1 MPLSSLASAELLLPS
16 LLDLSVSGVVGY
28 SPVLDATGQLVD
40 FSFAYLNPAAQRLLG
55 LPAQPT
61 VTYRQQFTEPEAG
74 FSFHC
79 AAYLAGGEPRH
90 LAANYHQPG
99 AYDAYFRL
107 AAQRVGELLLV
118 SFTASTEQEHHEVEQ
133 VLRESQAR
141 ERAARAEAEAQRQR
155 FYEVLQQLPAQ
166 VATYTGPDH
175 VFTFVNPRFESFVP
189 AAAVLG
195 RPVREASAGAVGE
208 ALFALLDRVYTT
220 GEVIQAYEVE
230 VQLAPHQ
237 PGNVSPLFVNTSYH
251 PLRDAE
257 GHIYGILDFS
267 YDVTAQVLAR
277 RQVEQLNAE
286 LETRVQQRTQALAG
300 QRQQLRQILAQVPA
314 AIATLEGPEH
324 RFAFANEI
332 YRTLVGNRATLGQPT
347 AEAQPELVAQ
357 GFIDLLDR
365 VYTSGEPY
373 LGREIPVQLHDAAS
387 QQAQTLYVDFS
398 YQPLR
403 NEQGEITG
411 ILTFAVDETEKVL
424 ARRQADTLQTAML
437 AVAQRQVQERQNV
450 YQLFEQMPAAIVLLR
465 EPDHRIDYFNPAFA
479 ELFPP
484 EEWAG
489 PIQGHSLA
497 EVYPR
502 VKLAGLMDLLNGVYS
517 SGETQ
522 VVPEMP
528 LANLQPGSPR
538 FVTLAY
544 QAYREQGRVAGVA
557 AFVYD
562 VTEQVLARQRA
573 EVMQTA
579 LLTAA
584 QRRAQEREDLFQT
597 FEQAPAAIMLL
608 REPDHRIEYVN
619 PAYQQ
624 FFPGQELRGHR
635 LAEVHPLAEASEA
648 LARLDR
654 VYQSGETFV
663 GQEEPVLLNM
673 EAGQPP
679 QTRYFN
685 FTYQPYRENN
695 QTVGVS
701 VFATDATAQTLARQQ
716 REAQQGELRRIFE
729 QAPVA
734 IAIMRGPGL
743 VVELANQ
750 AVGLIWGRNAAQ
762 TLGRPYFEAVPDTA
776 GQGFE
781 EILAGVL
788 RTGEPFFVREAP
800 ITLDRAHLGLP
811 PQAYVNFGFHPLY
824 DEHSTTWG
832 LIAVGTEVTEQVLA
846 RQQVQELNQELAAL
860 NHTLQLTNEELH
872 QSNAHLTRTNVD
884 LDTFVYTAS
893 HDLKAPITNIEGLLT
908 ALHDVLPAQVQ
919 SESVTAHILQ
929 LLQGAVERF
938 KLTIEQLTDISRLQQ
953 AQNLPAEQVPLG
965 PVVADVRLDLLPQ
978 LTAAGA
984 QLTVDIDPG
993 SQVLFAPKNLR
1004 SVVYNLLSN
1013 AIKYRAPDRTP
1024 VIALRATREPEG
1036 VVLTVQDNGLGLS
1049 AAQQRQL
1056 FGLFQRLH
1064 THVEGSGVGL
1074 YMVKR
1079 IVENAGGTI
1088 TVQSQEGVG
1097 TTFTVTFCA

>member
-1 MPLSSLASAELLLPS
+1 
-16 LLDLSVSGVVGY
+16 
-28 SPVLDATGQLVD
+28 VLDATGQLVD

-74 FSFHC
+74 FSFHY

-133 VLRESQAR
+133 ALRESQAR
-141 ERAARAEAEAQRQR
+141 ERAARAEAETQRQR

-175 VFTFVNPRFESFVP
+175 VFTFVNPRFESFLP

-195 RPVREASAGAVGE
+195 RLVREASAGAVSE

-237 PGNVSPLFVNTSYH
+237 PGNATPLFVNTSYH

-277 RQVEQLNAE
+277 RQVEQLNHE

-314 AIATLEGPEH
+314 AIATLDGPEH
-324 RFAFANEI
+324 RFAFANDI
-332 YRTLVGNRATLGQPT
+332 YRTLVGNRAALGQPT

-365 VYTSGEPY
+365 VYTTGEPY
-373 LGREIPVQLHDAAS
+373 LGREIPVQLHDATS

-403 NEQGEITG
+403 NAQGEITG
-411 ILTFAVDETEKVL
+411 ILVFAVDETEKVL

-437 AVAQRQVQERQNV
+437 AVAQRQ
-450 YQLFEQMPAAIVLLR
+450 
-465 EPDHRIDYFNPAFA
+465 
-479 ELFPP
+479 
-484 EEWAG
+484 
-489 PIQGHSLA
+489 
-497 EVYPR
+497 
-502 VKLAGLMDLLNGVYS
+502 
-517 SGETQ
+517 
-522 VVPEMP
+522 
-528 LANLQPGSPR
+528 
-538 FVTLAY
+538 
-544 QAYREQGRVAGVA
+544 
-557 AFVYD
+557 
-562 VTEQVLARQRA
+562 AR
-573 EVMQTA
+573 
-579 LLTAA
+579 
-584 QRRAQEREDLFQT
+584 EREELFQT

-608 REPDHRIEYVN
+608 REPDHRIEYTN

-624 FFPGQELRGHR
+624 FFPGQALQGHR
-635 LAEVHPLAEASEA
+635 LAEAHPNAAASGA

-654 VYQSGETFV
+654 VYQSGETYV
-663 GQEEPVLLNM
+663 GREEPVLLTLQ
-673 EAGQPP
+673 EGQPP
-679 QTRYFN
+679 QIRYFN
-685 FTYQPYRENN
+685 FTYQPYLANG

-701 VFATDATAQTLARQQ
+701 VYATDAT
-716 REAQQGELRRIFE
+716 E
-729 QAPVA
+729 QA
-734 IAIMRGPGL
+734 
-743 VVELANQ
+743 
-750 AVGLIWGRNAAQ
+750 
-762 TLGRPYFEAVPDTA
+762 
-776 GQGFE
+776 
-781 EILAGVL
+781 
-788 RTGEPFFVREAP
+788 
-800 ITLDRAHLGLP
+800 
-811 PQAYVNFGFHPLY
+811 
-824 DEHSTTWG
+824 
-832 LIAVGTEVTEQVLA
+832 LA
-846 RQQVQELNQELAAL
+846 RQQVHHLNAELATI
-860 NHTLQLTNEELH
+860 NHTLQLTNAELH
-872 QSNAHLTRTNVD
+872 QSNTHLTRTNVD
-884 LDTFVYTAS
+884 LDTFVYMAS
-893 HDLKAPITNIEGLLT
+893 HDLKAPITNIEGLLM

-919 SESVTAHILQ
+919 REETTAQILQ
-929 LLQGAVERF
+929 LLQGAIERF
-938 KLTIEQLTDISRLQQ
+938 KLTIDQLTDISRLQQ

-965 PVVADVRLDLLPQ
+965 PLVANVRLDLLPQ
-978 LTAAGA
+978 LTAADV
-984 QLTVDIDPG
+984 QLTVDIAPD

-1013 AIKYRAPDRTP
+1013 AIKYRATDRVP
-1024 VIALRATREPEG
+1024 VISLRATREPDA

-1064 THVEGSGVGL
+1064 THVEGTGVGL

-1079 IVENAGGTI
+1079 MVENAGGAI

-1097 TTFTVTFCA
+1097 TTFTVTFRA

>member
-1 MPLSSLASAELLLPS
+1 MTLFPLVPAEQLLPA

-28 SPVLDATGQLVD
+28 APVLDATGQVVD

-55 LPAQPT
+55 LPAQPA
-61 VTYRQQFTEPEAG
+61 VTYRQQFTELKAG
-74 FSFHC
+74 FEFHR
-79 AAYLAGGEPRH
+79 AAYLAGGEPCH

-118 SFTASTEQEHHEVEQ
+118 SFTTSAEQERQEVEQ
-133 VLRESQAR
+133 ALRASQAR
-141 ERAARAEAEAQRQR
+141 ERAAQAAVETERQR
-155 FYEVLQQLPAQ
+155 LADFLLQAPAIIVAFEGPAHTYVLANANYQALVGERPL
-166 VATYTGPDH
+166 
-175 VFTFVNPRFESFVP
+175 
-189 AAAVLG
+189 LG
-195 RPVREASAGAVGE
+195 RPLREAVPEIAQQPQ
-208 ALFALLDRVYTT
+208 LLAQLDHVYQT
-220 GEVIQAYEVE
+220 GETYYGQEIETQSDRTNSGALTTTYFNLVHQA
-230 VQLAPHQ
+230 
-237 PGNVSPLFVNTSYH
+237 T
-251 PLRDAE
+251 RDAQ
-257 GHIYGILDFS
+257 GHISGVITFA

-277 RQVEQLNAE
+277 RQVEQLNQE
-286 LETRVQQRTQALAG
+286 LETRVQQRTQALAE
-300 QRQQLRQILAQVPA
+300 QRRQLRQILAQVPA
-314 AIATLEGPEH
+314 AIASLEGPEH
-324 RFAFANEI
+324 RFAFTNDI
-332 YRTLVGNRATLGQPT
+332 YRTLVGNRATLGQPS

-365 VYTSGEPY
+365 VYTTGEPY
-373 LGREIPVQLHDAAS
+373 LGREIPVRLLDAAT
-387 QQAQTLYVDFS
+387 QQTQTLYVDFS

-403 NEQGEITG
+403 DEQGGITG

-424 ARRQADTLQTAML
+424 ARRQADTLQAALLT
-437 AVAQRQVQERQNV
+437 VAQRQ
-450 YQLFEQMPAAIVLLR
+450 
-465 EPDHRIDYFNPAFA
+465 
-479 ELFPP
+479 
-484 EEWAG
+484 
-489 PIQGHSLA
+489 
-497 EVYPR
+497 
-502 VKLAGLMDLLNGVYS
+502 
-517 SGETQ
+517 
-522 VVPEMP
+522 
-528 LANLQPGSPR
+528 
-538 FVTLAY
+538 
-544 QAYREQGRVAGVA
+544 
-557 AFVYD
+557 
-562 VTEQVLARQRA
+562 
-573 EVMQTA
+573 
-579 LLTAA
+579 
-584 QRRAQEREDLFQT
+584 AQEREDLFQT

-608 REPDHRIEYVN
+608 REPEHRIEYAN
-619 PAYQQ
+619 PAYQR
-624 FFPGQELRGHR
+624 FFPGQALQGHR
-635 LAEVHPLAEASEA
+635 LADAHPNAEASGA

-663 GQEEPVLLNM
+663 GREEPVLLTL
-673 EAGQPP
+673 EEGQPP

-685 FTYQPYRENN
+685 FTYQPYREND

-701 VFATDATAQTLARQQ
+701 VFATDATEQALARQQ
-716 REAQQGELRRIFE
+716 REAQQSELRRIFE

-734 IAIMRGPGL
+734 IAIMRGPSL

-750 AVGLIWGRNAAQ
+750 AVAAIWGRSSAQ

-800 ITLDRAHLGLP
+800 VTLDRGHTDLP
-811 PQAYVNFGFHPLY
+811 TQAYVNFGFHPLY
-824 DEHSTTWG
+824 DEHGATWG

-846 RQQVQELNQELAAL
+846 RQQVQELNKELAGL
-860 NHTLQLTNEELH
+860 NHTLQLTNTELN
-872 QSNAHLTRTNVD
+872 QSNTQLTRTNVD

-919 SESVTAHILQ
+919 SEETTAHILR

-938 KLTIEQLTDISRLQQ
+938 QLTIEQLTDISRLQQ
-953 AQNLPAEQVPLG
+953 AQNLPAEQVHLG

-984 QLTVDIDPG
+984 QLTVDISPD

-1013 AIKYRAPDRTP
+1013 AIKYRAPDRVP
-1024 VIALRATREPEG
+1024 VIALRATRAPG
-1036 VVLTVQDNGLGLS
+1036 AVVLTVQDNGLGLS
-1049 AAQQRQL
+1049 EAQQRQL

-1064 THVEGSGVGL
+1064 THVEGTGVGL

-1088 TVQSQEGVG
+1088 TVQSREGVG
-1097 TTFTVTFCA
+1097 ATFTVRLPLSSVSP